1 MSYVE
6 VAKIEEIINLLSV
19 NLGRRKK
26 KFVLVLLPYSQNA
39 KFKAMAHDK
48 CLGKIERALHL
59 WVEDWNRKCVP
70 SDGQKT
76 LSHTGFSRGGQILQ
90 VRTQEWVA
98 IAFSRDLLDLVIET
112 RSPVLKADS
121 LPSEPPEKTL
131 QVRDSYTDSGIGKD
145 LD

>member
-1 MSYVE
+1 M
-6 VAKIEEIINLLSV
+6 
-19 NLGRRKK
+19 
-26 KFVLVLLPYSQNA
+26 
-39 KFKAMAHDK
+39 
-48 CLGKIERALHL
+48 
-59 WVEDWNRKCVP
+59 EDWNRKCVP

-98 IAFSRDLLDLVIET
+98 IAFSRDLPDLVIET